1 MDKDTKENWQK
12 IKTSLE
18 EQGAT
23 DNYYYKR
30 AVAIVSGGPDPLDQ
44 KLGETEK

>member
-1 MDKDTKENWQK
+1 MDEETLELWQK
-12 IKTSLE
+12 IKDGLE

-30 AVAIVSGGPDPLDQ
+30 AVAILAGQPDPLED
-44 KLGETEK
+44 KI